1 MPQPSSDAL
10 VVFGITGDLAFKQIF
25 PALQAMIR
33 HGHLDVPVIGVAR
46 TGSLAELRDRARQS
60 LERHG
65 TFEPAAFEKL
75 SGLLRFVGGDYQDPT
90 TYDRLEEALNGR
102 ARPLHYLAI
111 PPSLFSTVIEGLAR
125 VGAAADARVVV
136 EKPFGRDLASAQEL
150 NATLERFF
158 PESSIFRIDH
168 YLGKEPV
175 QNLLYYRFANS
186 FLEPIWNRNYVER
199 VQITMAEEFGVLGRG
214 KFYEE
219 AGAIRDV
226 VQNHLLQVAS
236 LLAMEAPS
244 TRGTESVRDEKA
256 QALRSMRPL
265 EPADVVRGQFRGYRQ
280 EEGVAPDSN
289 VETFAAVR
297 VQIDSWRWAGVPFYI
312 RAGKCLPVTVT
323 EVLVE
328 LKRPPVALFPDCMA
342 APPNRFRFRLSP
354 QVVLSLGARA
364 KLPGGDDAGRRRRAD
379 RLPRSEG
386 RDGALRAAP
395 ERRDA
400 GRPDALCPGG
410 PGGRGLAGGGA
421 GAGRRD
427 PGLPVR
433 ERQLGTR
440 RGRPIAPGWR
450 RLVQPGPGLG
460 LRMNGRQDVV
470 FLFDV
475 DNTLLDNDRVICRPQ
490 RLSDAGGGLRVHRA
504 VLRDLRAAEGRAG
517 LRRLPGRASALSRRA
532 SPPSSAA
539 CHLLVPG
546 ELPVCRPALSPARST
561 CWRSWRRSGPP

>member
-1 MPQPSSDAL
+1 MPQPPSDAL

-46 TGSLAELRDRARQS
+46 PGWSLDQLRERARQS
-60 LERHG
+60 VEQHG
-65 TFEPAAFEKL
+65 TGDPVALEKL
-75 SGLLRFVGGDYQDPT
+75 CGLLRFVGGDYQDPT
-90 TYDRLEEALNGR
+90 TYDRLAEELSGR
-102 ARPLHYLAI
+102 ERPLHYLAI
-111 PPSLFSTVIEGLAR
+111 APSLFSTVVEGLAR
-125 VGAAADARVVV
+125 VGAAANARVVV

-150 NATLERFF
+150 TATLERFL

-199 VQITMAEEFGVLGRG
+199 VQITMAEQFGVQGRG

-236 LLAMEAPS
+236 MLAMEAPS
-244 TRGTESVRDEKA
+244 ARGTEAVRDEKA

-265 EPADVVRGQFRGYRQ
+265 EPADVVRGQFRGYRN

-312 RAGKCLPVTVT
+312 RAGKCLPVTAT

-328 LKRPPVALFPDCMA
+328 LKRPPVELFPDCAA
-342 APPNRFRFRLSP
+342 APSNHFRFRLSP

-364 KLPGGDDAGRRRRAD
+364 KLPGETMRGEDVELIACHEQKDEMAPYERLLRDAMRGDQMLFAREDLVEEAWRVVGPVLGDATPVYPYESGSWGPAEAD
-379 RLPRSEG
+379 RLLQ
-386 RDGALRAAP
+386 DGA
-395 ERRDA
+395 
-400 GRPDALCPGG
+400 
-410 PGGRGLAGGGA
+410 
-421 GAGRRD
+421 
-427 PGLPVR
+427 
-433 ERQLGTR
+433 
-440 RGRPIAPGWR
+440 GWFN
-450 RLVQPGPGLG
+450 P
-460 LRMNGRQDVV
+460 NQDW
-470 FLFDV
+470 
-475 DNTLLDNDRVICRPQ
+475 
-490 RLSDAGGGLRVHRA
+490 
-504 VLRDLRAAEGRAG
+504 
-517 LRRLPGRASALSRRA
+517 
-532 SPPSSAA
+532 A
-539 CHLLVPG
+539 CG
-546 ELPVCRPALSPARST
+546 
-561 CWRSWRRSGPP
+561 

>member
-1 MPQPSSDAL
+1 M
-10 VVFGITGDLAFKQIF
+10 
-25 PALQAMIR
+25 
-33 HGHLDVPVIGVAR
+33 
-46 TGSLAELRDRARQS
+46 RDRARGS

-65 TFEPAAFEKL
+65 TFDPAAFEKL

-199 VQITMAEEFGVLGRG
+199 VQITMAEEFGVQGRG

-312 RAGKCLPVTVT
+312 RAGKCLPVTAT

-364 KLPGGDDAGRRRRAD
+364 KLPGETMRGEDVELIACHDQKDEMAPYERLLRDAMRGDQMLFARGDLVDEAWRVVGPVLGDATPVYPYESGSWGPAEAD
-379 RLPRSEG
+379 RLLQ
-386 RDGALRAAP
+386 D
-395 ERRDA
+395 
-400 GRPDALCPGG
+400 
-410 PGGRGLAGGGA
+410 GGGWFNP
-421 GAGRRD
+421 D
-427 PGLPVR
+427 
-433 ERQLGTR
+433 
-440 RGRPIAPGWR
+440 
-450 RLVQPGPGLG
+450 
-460 LRMNGRQDVV
+460 QDW
-470 FLFDV
+470 
-475 DNTLLDNDRVICRPQ
+475 
-490 RLSDAGGGLRVHRA
+490 
-504 VLRDLRAAEGRAG
+504 
-517 LRRLPGRASALSRRA
+517 
-532 SPPSSAA
+532 A
-539 CHLLVPG
+539 CG
-546 ELPVCRPALSPARST
+546 
-561 CWRSWRRSGPP
+561 